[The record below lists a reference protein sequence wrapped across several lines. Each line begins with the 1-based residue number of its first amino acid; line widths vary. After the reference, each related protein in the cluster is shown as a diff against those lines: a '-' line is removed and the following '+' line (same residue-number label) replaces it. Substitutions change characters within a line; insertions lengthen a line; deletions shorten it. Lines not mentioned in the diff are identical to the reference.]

1 MMKTLS
7 LMQVVSLALLAGC
20 SAVPESGERSNDIA
34 RVEQR
39 GDADKLYIVDCLLP
53 GQIRKLG
60 SNMTFLTAR
69 LAIKTS
75 AVDCEIRGGEYVAY
89 DRANYATS
97 LNIWLPKAQAGDP
110 EAQTY
115 TGEIYEKGL
124 GVQPDYNT
132 AADWYRKAAAQGNS
146 RAQINLGNLY
156 EKGWGV
162 EKNLSTAME
171 WYRKASGLEKKG
183 LPYTA
188 PIATSSDNK
197 LVAENQALKQELDNS
212 RNQSKALAE
221 QLSNTQ
227 RLLKE
232 TQEKQQLFQNERDK
246 TKSSLEDAQTK
257 GNATESIRLEKIL
270 AKKDNELAVLQQQV
284 SELNSQYQLKVNN
297 LTLNLEETEK
307 RAKQISDQ
315 LKSQQTATSD
325 MQLKLA
331 NAEVKLAGTDK
342 KLLEAQKNY
351 SKADADRFSQTSPAN
366 TNQDMQSKLKQSQA
380 LISQLQ
386 GEKQKLQQEIDN
398 IHSISARTI
407 AQPSGENN
415 SSKDGSFVINI
426 DFGKYYALI
435 IGNQKYEKIPSLD
448 TPSADARDVDK
459 VLREKYGFNTTM
471 LIDANRYQILTALNK
486 LRENLT
492 ENDNLLIY
500 YAGHGVLDKVNKRG
514 HWLPVDAELNSD
526 ANWISTVSIT
536 DILNAMSP
544 RHILV
549 VSDSCYSAALT
560 RAAIPH
566 LDAGMSQEKKTEWV
580 KTLLK
585 TKSRTALTSGGL
597 KPVLDGGG
605 DGHHSVFANAFIK
618 ELQNNNNFME
628 GQGLYR
634 NVSADVVVATQSIGN
649 EQVQV
654 PEYAPIDHA
663 GHEGGEFFFRP
674 K

>member
-1 MMKTLS
+1 MMKTIA
-7 LMQVVSLALLAGC
+7 LMRMVSLVLLAGC
-20 SAVPESGERSNDIA
+20 SAVPGSGERTNDIA
-34 RVEQR
+34 RVEQM

-69 LAIKTS
+69 LPIKTS
-75 AVDCEIRGGEYVAY
+75 ALDCEIRGGEYVAY

-124 GVQPDYNT
+124 GVQPDYKT
-132 AADWYRKAAAQGNS
+132 AADWYRKASAQGNS

-156 EKGWGV
+156 EKGLGV

-188 PIATSSDNK
+188 PIATSSDNG
-197 LVAENQALKQELDNS
+197 LVAENQALKQELENS
-212 RNQSKALAE
+212 RSQSKALAE

-232 TQEKQQLFQNERDK
+232 AQEKQQLFQNERDK
-246 TKSSLEDAQTK
+246 TKSRLEDAQTK
-257 GNATESIRLEKIL
+257 GNTTESIRLEKLLHGNATESIRLEKL
-270 AKKDNELAVLQQQV
+270 LHEKDNELAVLQQQI
-284 SELNSQYQLKVNN
+284 SELNSQSQLKVNK
-297 LTLNLEETEK
+297 LTLSLEETEK

-315 LKSQQTATSD
+315 LKTQQTASGD
-325 MQLKLA
+325 IQLKLA
-331 NAEVKLAGTDK
+331 NAEAKLANTEK
-342 KLLEAQKNY
+342 KLLEAQKIS
-351 SKADADRFSQTSPAN
+351 SKVDADRFSQTTPVKTS
-366 TNQDMQSKLKQSQA
+366 QDLQSKLAQSQT

-386 GEKQKLQQEIDN
+386 GEKQKLQQEIDK

-407 AQPSGENN
+407 AQPSGEGN
-415 SSKDGSFVINI
+415 SSINAPFVINI

-435 IGNQKYEKIPSLD
+435 IGNQKYEKIQSLD
-448 TPSADARDVDK
+448 TPIADARDVDK
-459 VLREKYGFNTTM
+459 VLRENYAFNTTL
-471 LIDANRYQILTALNK
+471 LINANRYQILTALNK
-486 LRENLT
+486 LREKLT

-536 DILNAMSP
+536 DILNAMSSK
-544 RHILV
+544 HILV

-560 RAAIPH
+560 RAAVPR

-605 DGHHSVFANAFIK
+605 DGNHSVFANAFVK

-628 GQGLYR
+628 GQELYR
-634 NVSADVVVATQSIGN
+634 NVSEDVVVATKRI
-649 EQVQV
+649 
-654 PEYAPIDHA
+654 
-663 GHEGGEFFFRP
+663 
-674 K
+674 